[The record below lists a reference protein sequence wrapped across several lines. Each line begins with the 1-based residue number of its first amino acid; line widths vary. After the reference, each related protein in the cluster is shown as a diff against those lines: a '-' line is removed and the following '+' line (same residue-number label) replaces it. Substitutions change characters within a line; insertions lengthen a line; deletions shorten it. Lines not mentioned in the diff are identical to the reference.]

1 VSAKRVP
8 AGIGSGAP
16 AIGTA
21 HVFRS
26 VLGNRDLRR
35 VELAFAGFNASEY
48 AVWIAMLVFAF
59 RRGGATE
66 ASLVAALQLIPAA
79 ICAPFLALLA
89 DRHRPVRVLVGGYL
103 AQAIG
108 MGVTALAIT
117 TDAPVALVYA
127 GAVVAAAAVTI
138 TRPAQA
144 VIEPSL
150 ARSAEELTATNV
162 VSSWVENGSVLVAS
176 LLTGVLLAVSGVDD
190 VFWLM
195 TAVALVSSVLVAGVD
210 GPGAPLQED
219 DGGGLGDVLAGF
231 GALRTHAH
239 LRPLMGLL
247 VVEFLLWGAMD
258 VLIVVLTIEVLAV
271 GDGWVGYLNAA
282 FAVGGVAG
290 GLAAVTLVGRRYLA
304 PPIACGVVLFGAG
317 FVVIAL
323 WPSTLMAV
331 LLLALSGA
339 GRVLLDVGCRSLLQ
353 RSTPSE
359 VLGRVFGLLEG
370 VMMAG
375 LAAGSLLIPP
385 LVALG
390 GPKTALIGA
399 GLMLPVLALLLARP
413 LIAVDRSTRVP
424 IVEIALL
431 RSMSLFRP
439 LPAPALE
446 GVARALERL
455 DVPAGTVV
463 ITMGE
468 EGDRFYAIA
477 EGEVEVSRHGRTI
490 ARLGRATG
498 FGEIALLEDVPRTAT
513 VTARTDVRLY
523 ALEKSPFLTAV
534 TGHLPTSQEAS
545 AIVSTRRDELA
556 RLTADG
562 TLAIGDQA

>member
-1 VSAKRVP
+1 M
-8 AGIGSGAP
+8 
-16 AIGTA
+16 
-21 HVFRS
+21 
-26 VLGNRDLRR
+26 LGNRDLRR

-66 ASLVAALQLIPAA
+66 ASLVAALQLVPAA

-89 DRHRPVRVLVGGYL
+89 DRHRPVHVLVGGYL
-103 AQAIG
+103 AQAAG

-117 TDAPVALVYA
+117 TGAPVAVVYA
-127 GAVVAAAAVTI
+127 GAVVAATAVTI

-150 ARSAEELTATNV
+150 AHSAEELTATNV

-176 LLTGVLLAVSGVDD
+176 LLTGVLLAVSGVDA
-190 VFWLM
+190 VFGLM
-195 TAVALVSSVLVAGVD
+195 TAVALVSALLVAGVD
-210 GPGAPLQED
+210 GPGPPLQEAES
-219 DGGGLGDVLAGF
+219 GGFGEVLAGF

-247 VVEFLLWGAMD
+247 VGEFLLWGAMD
-258 VLIVVLTIEVLAV
+258 VLIVVLTINVLSV
-271 GDGWVGYLNAA
+271 GDGWVGYFNAA
-282 FAVGGVAG
+282 FAVGGVLG

-317 FVVIAL
+317 FVVIAI
-323 WPSTLMAV
+323 WPSTLIAV
-331 LLLALSGA
+331 LLLVLSGV
-339 GRVLLDVGCRSLLQ
+339 GRVLLDVSCRSLLQ

-375 LAAGSLLIPP
+375 LALGSLLVPV
-385 LVALG
+385 LVSLG

-399 GLMLPVLALLLARP
+399 GLLLPVLALVLARP

-424 IVEIALL
+424 VVEIALL
-431 RSMSLFRP
+431 RSMSLFAP

-446 GVARALERL
+446 GVARALERVDL
-455 DVPAGTVV
+455 AAGAVV

-477 EGEVEVSRHGRTI
+477 DGEVEVSRDGTAV
-490 ARLGRATG
+490 ARLGRGAG

-513 VTARTDVRLY
+513 VTALTDVRLF
-523 ALEKSPFLTAV
+523 ALEKGPFVTAV
-534 TGHLPTSQEAS
+534 TGHAPTAQAAS

-556 RLTADG
+556 QVAADS
-562 TLAIGDQA
+562 TVAVADQA

>member
-1 VSAKRVP
+1 VQTWR
-8 AGIGSGAP
+8 
-16 AIGTA
+16 
-21 HVFRS
+21 VFRS
-26 VLGNRDLRR
+26 VLRNRDLRR
-35 VELAFAGFNASEY
+35 VELAFAGFTASEY
-48 AVWIAMLVFAF
+48 AVWLAMLVFAF

-108 MGVTALAIT
+108 MAVTALAIAA
-117 TDAPVALVYA
+117 DAPVAVVYA
-127 GAVVAAAAVTI
+127 GAVVAAVAVTI

-150 ARSAEELTATNV
+150 ARSPEELTATNV
-162 VSSWVENGSVLVAS
+162 VSSWVESGSVLVAS
-176 LLTGVLLAVSGVDD
+176 LLTGVLLAVSGIAD
-190 VFWLM
+190 VFALM
-195 TAVALVSSVLVAGVD
+195 TAVALVSAVLIARVD
-210 GPGAPLQED
+210 GPEAALQED
-219 DGGGLGDVLAGF
+219 GEGGLGDVLAGF

-247 VVEFLLWGAMD
+247 LSEFLLWGAMD
-258 VLIVVLTIEVLAV
+258 VLIVVLTIDVLGV
-271 GDGWVGYLNAA
+271 SDGWVGYLNAA
-282 FAVGGVAG
+282 FAVGGVVG
-290 GLAAVTLVGRRYLA
+290 GLAAMTLVGRRYLA

-323 WPSTLMAV
+323 WPSTLIAV

-370 VMMAG
+370 MTMAG

-399 GLMLPVLALLLARP
+399 GLSLPVLALLLARP
-413 LIAVDRSTRVP
+413 LVAVDRSTRVP

-431 RSMSLFRP
+431 RSMPLFRP

-446 GVARALERL
+446 GVARALELL
-455 DVPAGTVV
+455 DLPAGTVI
-463 ITMGE
+463 ITTGE

-477 EGEVEVSRHGRTI
+477 EGEVEISRNGRAIT
-490 ARLGRATG
+490 RLGRGAG

-523 ALEKSPFLTAV
+523 GLGKTPFLTAV
-534 TGHLPTSQEAS
+534 TGHAATSQQAS
-545 AIVSTRRDELA
+545 TIVATRRDELA
-556 RLTADG
+556 LLTADG
-562 TLAIGDQA
+562 TIAVDEA